1 MRIPTNIP
9 ETPMGETDQDSF
21 FKSKEKFQQQLQDIF
36 QTILRLTGPDQFDQ
50 LCQWLEYNQYCTI
63 DDFYD
68 SSYND
73 PEKFDTKGPATEYKW
88 KGKMNH
94 LSPIVAQ
101 KLKCFVRWMT
111 HEDRHYELHDEFLA
125 TLTRDNYLKF
135 RHMHSLSF
143 STSSPSHHEPS
154 TLKTS
159 FSGESKHQ
167 TPSESQTALNN
178 YKKGPQRKAFFSQQE
193 EISDDDEYA
202 NAEEQF
208 STDPEPEEHSPYSV
222 YQSSFHPKMPQKSFP
237 PPNIWETPSE
247 STQQM
252 IIEHNKK
259 VKLNNPTPYPSGSKT
274 KPNLTL
280 GKPTPA
286 PQQVHQ
292 HSQDEPTEE
301 PPPDPSTQTLVKKC
315 LAESG
320 IDPTDIQ
327 NVMPVS
333 YAKRNISPH
342 ESSRQIQTHHRY
354 VFARVNQSKH
364 HNCDDLDPT
373 DTPIAVLTALQAPS
387 DDTYNPKC
395 THSLMEIQCNHS
407 QYPIL
412 MKKKCTHNPSA
423 SQVSKSYHPN
433 PVTFPYPPDP
443 GEHVLETSSAPT
455 TLVER
460 DKLDV
465 SSLIPSE
472 GEMECSFSWTCP
484 FKSPTSSTS
493 CFGEPTLG
501 KLNQET
507 DFYMT
512 KPVPKPSS
520 GANRVSVCHS
530 SLVTKEHFYGEN
542 FIHDFPKSWKH
553 IKEVDWGDKL
563 KLNYTTYGYM
573 LMEIDWGGKFNYTS
587 CGHPIAN
594 WQGHETHSTGHKTSE
609 VDRGGHDPNG
619 SDNPPPMSII
629 NLDDLLGRTFL
640 LPMDQNG
647 ERKRATIS
655 EHVKDLCQQQVS
667 REDQPRFKLKIDGD
681 QLDDLI
687 SYNQL
692 MEYIEDKTD
701 TGPLEDGL
709 YRFKC
714 IKDHKGPYTS
724 SDPEYNGSS
733 YNLLI
738 EWEPGEQTWEPLS
751 NIIAS
756 DPYTCAVYAK
766 EHNLLNT
773 PRWKLL
779 KRHARTARRLI
790 RTLKKSKYRQARASR
805 KYKHGCEVPR
815 DYAHALQLDIHNGNN
830 KWKEAID
837 LEIEQIK
844 EYQVFTDVGNEYLQA
859 LTREKLNIVGG
870 PEFEELQGHVLVMYK
885 ALYGTRLGGACWHDK
900 FLDILHHMG
909 FKTSEVDWGGQDP
922 NPNHVSESL
931 LSEVDWGAHNPDAD
945 DPEQLTGESIQSF
958 LTFIVQL
965 QWLVALG
972 RHYLHKSLPCPS
984 LW

>member
-1 MRIPTNIP
+1 
-9 ETPMGETDQDSF
+9 
-21 FKSKEKFQQQLQDIF
+21 
-36 QTILRLTGPDQFDQ
+36 
-50 LCQWLEYNQYCTI
+50 
-63 DDFYD
+63 
-68 SSYND
+68 
-73 PEKFDTKGPATEYKW
+73 
-88 KGKMNH
+88 MNY
-94 LSPIVAQ
+94 LSANVAQ
-101 KLKCFVRWMT
+101 KLKSFVRWMT
-111 HEDRHYELHDEFLA
+111 HEDRPYELHDEFLA

-135 RHMHSLSF
+135 RHMHSQSF
-143 STSSPSHHEPS
+143 SASSPSHHEPS
-154 TLKTS
+154 KLKTS

-167 TPSESQTALNN
+167 TPSESQTTLNN

-222 YQSSFHPKMPQKSFP
+222 YQSSFHPKMPQKSFF
-237 PPNIWETPSE
+237 PPNIRETPPE
-247 STQQM
+247 STKQM
-252 IIEHNKK
+252 IIENNKK

-274 KPNLTL
+274 NPTL

-301 PPPDPSTQTLVKKC
+301 PPPDTSTQTLVNKC
-315 LAESG
+315 LAEGG

-342 ESSRQIQTHHRY
+342 ESSRQIQTHQGY
-354 VFARVNQSKH
+354 VFARVNQSNH

-373 DTPIAVLTALQAPS
+373 DTPSAVPTALQAPS

-395 THSLMEIQCNHS
+395 THSLMETQCNHS

-412 MKKKCTHNPSA
+412 MKKNCTHNPST
-423 SQVSKSYHPN
+423 SQVSRSYHPN

-443 GEHVLETSSAPT
+443 GEHVLETPSAPT

-460 DKLDV
+460 DKLDL
-465 SSLIPSE
+465 SSLIPPK
-472 GEMECSFSWTCP
+472 GEMESSFSWTCP
-484 FKSPTSSTS
+484 FKSPTSSTL

-507 DFYMT
+507 DLYMT
-512 KPVPKPSS
+512 KHMPKPSS
-520 GANRVSVCHS
+520 GANRVSVSHS
-530 SLVTKEHFYGEN
+530 SLVTKNGEHFYGEN
-542 FIHDFPKSWKH
+542 FIHDFPKSWEH

-587 CGHPIAN
+587 CGHPMAN
-594 WQGHETHSTGHKTSE
+594 WQGHETHPTGHKTSE
-609 VDRGGHDPNG
+609 VDWGGHDPNG

-640 LPMDQNG
+640 IPMDENG

-667 REDQPRFKLKIDGD
+667 REDQLRFKLKIDGD

-692 MEYIEDKTD
+692 MEYLEDKTD

-751 NIIAS
+751 KIIAS
-756 DPYTCAVYAK
+756 DPYTCGVYAK

-773 PRWKLL
+773 PGWKLL

-790 RTLKKSKYRQARASR
+790 RTLKKSKHRQARASR
-805 KYKHGCEVPR
+805 KYKHGWEVPR

-859 LTREKLNIVGG
+859 LTREKLYIVGG

-885 ALYGTRLGGACWHDK
+885 ALYGTRSGGACWHDK
-900 FLDILHHMG
+900 FFDILHHMG
-909 FKTSEVDWGGQDP
+909 FKTSEVDWSGQDP
-922 NPNHVSESL
+922 NPNHVNESL
-931 LSEVDWGAHNPDAD
+931 LSEVDRGAHNPDAD

-958 LTFIVQL
+958 LTFVVQL

-972 RHYLHKSLPCPS
+972 RLYLHKSLPCPS